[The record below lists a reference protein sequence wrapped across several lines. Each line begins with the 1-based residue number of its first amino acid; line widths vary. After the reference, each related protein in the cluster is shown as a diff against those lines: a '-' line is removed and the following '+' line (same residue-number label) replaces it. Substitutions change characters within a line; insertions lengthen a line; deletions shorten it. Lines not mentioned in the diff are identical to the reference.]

1 MGKRRT
7 KGKNVPAD
15 VSPDVLGPACKHLRK
30 GLEQGYLKKA
40 LQTVDLNSCQDC
52 QRDDNETHEKSDKK
66 AEDKPSIWLCLKC
79 GHRGCG
85 RNCQEQHALKHY
97 ETPRSEPH
105 CLVLNVE
112 NWCVWCYLCDDEIQ
126 YNSSTRLG
134 QLVDYIRKQTC
145 MNIPD
150 TASKNEENKP
160 LESKKLKDHKNEEEK
175 EKKETLV
182 KDNKNQLNGNSEITV
197 KGLSN
202 LGNTC
207 FFNAVLQNLSQ
218 TSVLRELLKEV
229 KMPDST
235 IILKPPEFSITEP
248 LEVMLDPPRP
258 LTLAMCQFLAEMQE
272 TKKGTVTPRELF
284 SQVCKKA
291 TRFKGYQQQDSQE
304 LLRYLLDGM
313 RTEEI
318 QRTSAAIFKA
328 LNNSDKEN
336 EELKKEVKEYEK
348 KKLMHSFVDRIFG
361 GELTSTIMCEECQ
374 TVSLVHEPFLDLSLP
389 VLNDQTGKKKTNE
402 NNVKKIQEKEID
414 SYEENIENECYV
426 KERGEIPGT
435 SKHLQKKAK
444 KMARKQ
450 AKNQRHQQKFQEK
463 AIHLTDSGA
472 IEKTEVDH
480 DCSKIIESNSE
491 ITCLKIGDEESLN
504 ICEEHCVDKK
514 HINEQG
520 SIIQVQNAEKHDEN
534 ADSCNQDANNEVNL
548 GVSTKDFVT
557 TIECANKFD
566 DLPLEDKD
574 EEDEDII
581 SDFSKLFLEEEP
593 GDDTDS
599 LNEFYD
605 FETPIYEVV
614 NEDPETAFCTLADRD
629 TMNIE
634 ENSIL
639 HCLYQFTHIEKLCE
653 NNKLLCEVCTRNQL
667 CGMKTNGINAK
678 KYVYTNAKKQMLISL
693 APPILTLHLKRFQQ
707 AGYNLQKVNKHITF
721 PEVMDLAPFCS
732 IKCKSVT
739 EGTSKV
745 LYSLYGIVEHSGT
758 MRSGHYT
765 AYVKTRTVTS
775 QLSDLVHGKIQQT
788 SESVSSR
795 RQWFHISDTHVQAV
809 SISRVL
815 KSQAYLLFYE
825 RIL

>member
-1 MGKRRT
+1 MGKKRT
-7 KGKNVPAD
+7 KGKNIPAD
-15 VSPDVLGPACKHLRK
+15 VSPDVLGPTCKHLRK
-30 GLEQGYLKKA
+30 GLEQGLLKKA
-40 LQTVDLNSCQDC
+40 LQAVDLNSCQDC
-52 QRDDNETHEKSDKK
+52 QIDDNKTDEKSDKR
-66 AEDKPSIWLCLKC
+66 AEDKPTIWLCLKC

-97 ETPRSEPH
+97 ETPRSELH

-112 NWCVWCYLCDDEIQ
+112 NWSVWCYLCDDEIQ

-134 QLVDYIRKQTC
+134 QLVDFIRKQTC
-145 MNIPD
+145 VNIPN

-160 LESKKLKDHKNEEEK
+160 LENKKLKDHKNEEEK
-175 EKKETLV
+175 EKKENLF
-182 KDNKNQLNGNSEITV
+182 KDNKNQLNGNSEMTV

-235 IILKPPEFSITEP
+235 ITLEPPEFSITEP

-272 TKKGTVTPRELF
+272 TKKGSVIPRELF
-284 SQVCKKA
+284 SQICKKA

-336 EELKKEVKEYEK
+336 EELKKKVKEYEK

-389 VLNDQTGKKKTNE
+389 VLNDQNGKK
-402 NNVKKIQEKEID
+402 NNVKKLQEKEID

-426 KERGEIPGT
+426 KERDEIPGT
-435 SKHLQKKAK
+435 SKHLQKKEK

-463 AIHLTDSGA
+463 VIHLTESDVT
-472 IEKTEVDH
+472 EKTGADH
-480 DCSKIIESNSE
+480 DCNKQRIESNCD
-491 ITCLKIGDEESLN
+491 IKCLKPGEEESLN
-504 ICEEHCVDKK
+504 TCKEHCVDKK
-514 HINEQG
+514 CIDEQE
-520 SIIQVQNAEKHDEN
+520 STIQVQFAEKHNEN
-534 ADSCNQDANNEVNL
+534 ADSCDQEANNEVNL
-548 GVSTKDFVT
+548 DVSIKDFVPT
-557 TIECANKFD
+557 TECVNNFE
-566 DLPLEDKD
+566 DLHLKEDKD
-574 EEDEDII
+574 EEYEDII
-581 SDFSKLFLEEEP
+581 SDFSKLFLEEEEP
-593 GDDTDS
+593 SDDTDS
-599 LNEFYD
+599 LLEFYD
-605 FETPIYEVV
+605 FEMQTYEVV
-614 NEDPETAFCTLADRD
+614 NEDPETAFCTLRDRD

-639 HCLYQFTHIEKLCE
+639 HCLNQFTHTEKLCE

-667 CGMKTNGINAK
+667 CGIKTNKINAK
-678 KYVYTNAKKQMLISL
+678 KYVYTNAKKQMLISH

-732 IKCKSVT
+732 IKCKNVR
-739 EGTSKV
+739 EGTSEV

-765 AYVKTRTVTS
+765 AYVKTSTTS
-775 QLSDLVHGKIQQT
+775 QLSDLVHDKIQQT
-788 SESVSSR
+788 SESESPRS
-795 RQWFHISDTHVQAV
+795 QWFHVSDTHVQAV
-809 SISRVL
+809 SISKVL

>member
-1 MGKRRT
+1 MGKKRT
-7 KGKNVPAD
+7 KGKNIPAD
-15 VSPDVLGPACKHLRK
+15 VSPDVLGPTCKHLRK
-30 GLEQGYLKKA
+30 GLEQGLLKKT

-52 QRDDNETHEKSDKK
+52 RIDDNKTDEKSDKR

-85 RNCQEQHALKHY
+85 RNSQEQHALKHY
-97 ETPRSEPH
+97 ETPRSELH

-134 QLVDYIRKQTC
+134 QLVDFIRKQTC
-145 MNIPD
+145 VNIPN
-150 TASKNEENKP
+150 TASKNVENKP
-160 LESKKLKDHKNEEEK
+160 LENKKLKDHKNEEEK
-175 EKKETLV
+175 EKKEILF
-182 KDNKNQLNGNSEITV
+182 KDNKNQLNGNSEMTV

-235 IILKPPEFSITEP
+235 ITLEPPEFSITEP

-272 TKKGTVTPRELF
+272 TKKGSVIPRELF
-284 SQVCKKA
+284 SQICKKA

-336 EELKKEVKEYEK
+336 EELKKKVKEYEK

-389 VLNDQTGKKKTNE
+389 VLNDQNGKK
-402 NNVKKIQEKEID
+402 NNVKKLQEKEIN

-426 KERGEIPGT
+426 KERDEIPGT
-435 SKHLQKKAK
+435 SKHLQKKEK

-463 AIHLTDSGA
+463 VIHLTESDVT
-472 IEKTEVDH
+472 EKTEADH
-480 DCSKIIESNSE
+480 DCNKQRIE
-491 ITCLKIGDEESLN
+491 K
-504 ICEEHCVDKK
+504 CV
-514 HINEQG
+514 
-520 SIIQVQNAEKHDEN
+520 
-534 ADSCNQDANNEVNL
+534 
-548 GVSTKDFVT
+548 
-557 TIECANKFD
+557 NKFE
-566 DLPLEDKD
+566 DLHLKEDKN
-574 EEDEDII
+574 EECEDII
-581 SDFSKLFLEEEP
+581 SDFSKLFLEEEEP
-593 GDDTDS
+593 SDDTDS
-599 LNEFYD
+599 LVEFYD
-605 FETPIYEVV
+605 FEMQTYEVV
-614 NEDPETAFCTLADRD
+614 NEDPETAFRTLGDRD

-639 HCLYQFTHIEKLCE
+639 HCLNQFTHTEKLCE
-653 NNKLLCEVCTRNQL
+653 NNKLLCEACTRNQL
-667 CGMKTNGINAK
+667 CGIKTNKINAK
-678 KYVYTNAKKQMLISL
+678 KYVYTNAKKQMLISH

-732 IKCKSVT
+732 IKCKNVR

-745 LYSLYGIVEHSGT
+745 LYSLYGIVEHSGS

-765 AYVKTRTVTS
+765 AYVKTSTTS
-775 QLSDLVHGKIQQT
+775 QLSDLVHDKIQQ
-788 SESVSSR
+788 S
-795 RQWFHISDTHVQAV
+795 
-809 SISRVL
+809 
-815 KSQAYLLFYE
+815 K
-825 RIL
+825 

>member
-1 MGKRRT
+1 M
-7 KGKNVPAD
+7 
-15 VSPDVLGPACKHLRK
+15 
-30 GLEQGYLKKA
+30 
-40 LQTVDLNSCQDC
+40 
-52 QRDDNETHEKSDKK
+52 
-66 AEDKPSIWLCLKC
+66 
-79 GHRGCG
+79 
-85 RNCQEQHALKHY
+85 
-97 ETPRSEPH
+97 PRSEPH

-134 QLVDYIRKQTC
+134 QLVDFIRKQTC
-145 MNIPD
+145 VNIPN
-150 TASKNEENKP
+150 TASKNEEKP
-160 LESKKLKDHKNEEEK
+160 LENKKLKDHKNEEEK
-175 EKKETLV
+175 EKKEILF
-182 KDNKNQLNGNSEITV
+182 KDNKSQLNGNSEMTV

-248 LEVMLDPPRP
+248 LVVMLDHPRP
-258 LTLAMCQFLAEMQE
+258 LTLAMCQFLADMQE
-272 TKKGTVTPRELF
+272 TKKTSVTPKELF
-284 SQVCKKA
+284 SQICKKA

-318 QRTSAAIFKA
+318 QRTSAAILKA
-328 LNNSDKEN
+328 LNNSDKGN

-348 KKLMHSFVDRIFG
+348 KRLMHSFVDRIFG

-389 VLNDQTGKKKTNE
+389 VLNDQNGKK
-402 NNVKKIQEKEID
+402 NNVKKLQKKEID
-414 SYEENIENECYV
+414 SCEENIENECYV
-426 KERGEIPGT
+426 KKRNEIPVI
-435 SKHLQKKAK
+435 SKHLQKKEKKIAK
-444 KMARKQ
+444 KQ

-463 AIHLTDSGA
+463 VIHLTDSDVTD
-472 IEKTEVDH
+472 KTEADH
-480 DCSKIIESNSE
+480 DCNKQIIESNSD
-491 ITCLKIGDEESLN
+491 ISCLKPGEEESLN
-504 ICEEHCVDKK
+504 TCEEHCVDK
-514 HINEQG
+514 NCVDEPE
-520 SIIQVQNAEKHDEN
+520 STIQVQITEKHDEN
-534 ADSCNQDANNEVNL
+534 ADSCDQEANNEVNL
-548 GVSTKDFVT
+548 DVSMKDFVPT
-557 TIECANKFD
+557 VECVNKFD
-566 DLPLEDKD
+566 DLHLKEDKD

-581 SDFSKLFLEEEP
+581 SDFSKLFLEEEEP
-593 GDDTDS
+593 SDDTDS
-599 LNEFYD
+599 LQEFYG
-605 FETPIYEVV
+605 FETQTYEVV
-614 NEDPETAFCTLADRD
+614 NEDPEIAFCTLADRD
-629 TMNIE
+629 TTNIE

-639 HCLYQFTHIEKLCE
+639 HCLNQFTHIEKLCE

-667 CGMKTNGINAK
+667 CGIKTNKINAK

-707 AGYNLQKVNKHITF
+707 AGYNLQKVNKHIMF

-732 IKCKSVT
+732 IKCKNVR
-739 EGTSKV
+739 EGTSEV

-765 AYVKTRTVTS
+765 AYVKTSTTS
-775 QLSDLVHGKIQQT
+775 HLSDLVNDKTQQI
-788 SESVSSR
+788 SESESPR
-795 RQWFHISDTHVQAV
+795 RQWFHVSDTHVQAV
-809 SISRVL
+809 SISKVL

>member
-1 MGKRRT
+1 MGKKRT
-7 KGKNVPAD
+7 KGKNILQM
-15 VSPDVLGPACKHLRK
+15 SHQMYWHLRK
-30 GLEQGYLKKA
+30 GLEQGLLKKV

-52 QRDDNETHEKSDKK
+52 QIDDNKTDEKSDKS

-97 ETPRSEPH
+97 EMPRSEPH

-126 YNSSTRLG
+126 YNSSSRLG
-134 QLVDYIRKQTC
+134 QLVGFIRKQTC
-145 MNIPD
+145 VNIPN
-150 TASKNEENKP
+150 TGQLLLKP
-160 LESKKLKDHKNEEEK
+160 QNEEEK
-175 EKKETLV
+175 EKKEILF
-182 KDNKNQLNGNSEITV
+182 KDNKSQLNGNSEMTV

-218 TSVLRELLKEV
+218 TSVLRELLKEA

-235 IILKPPEFSITEP
+235 IILKPPDFSITEP
-248 LEVMLDPPRP
+248 LVVMLDPPRP
-258 LTLAMCQFLAEMQE
+258 LTLAMCQFLADI
-272 TKKGTVTPRELF
+272 ELF
-284 SQVCKKA
+284 SQICKKA

-328 LNNSDKEN
+328 LNNSDKGN
-336 EELKKEVKEYEK
+336 EDLKKEVKEYEK

-374 TVSLVHEPFLDLSLP
+374 TVSD
-389 VLNDQTGKKKTNE
+389 
-402 NNVKKIQEKEID
+402 I
-414 SYEENIENECYV
+414 YV
-426 KERGEIPGT
+426 
-435 SKHLQKKAK
+435 SMHAC
-444 KMARKQ
+444 
-450 AKNQRHQQKFQEK
+450 
-463 AIHLTDSGA
+463 IHLCVYKFGGSTARATRGFLKFS
-472 IEKTEVDH
+472 
-480 DCSKIIESNSE
+480 SSNRA
-491 ITCLKIGDEESLN
+491 
-504 ICEEHCVDKK
+504 HCDQ
-514 HINEQG
+514 E
-520 SIIQVQNAEKHDEN
+520 
-534 ADSCNQDANNEVNL
+534 ANNEVNL
-548 GVSTKDFVT
+548 DVSIKGFVP
-557 TIECANKFD
+557 TIECVNKFD
-566 DLPLEDKD
+566 DLHLKEDKD

-581 SDFSKLFLEEEP
+581 SDFSKLFLEEEEP
-593 GDDTDS
+593 SDDTDS
-599 LNEFYD
+599 LQEFYG
-605 FETPIYEVV
+605 FETQTYEVV
-614 NEDPETAFCTLADRD
+614 NEDPETAFRTLADRD
-629 TMNIE
+629 TINIE

-639 HCLYQFTHIEKLCE
+639 HCLNQFTHIEKLCE
-653 NNKLLCEVCTRNQL
+653 NNKLLCEACTRNQC
-667 CGMKTNGINAK
+667 CGIKTNKINAK

-707 AGYNLQKVNKHITF
+707 AGYNLQKVNKHIMF

-732 IKCKSVT
+732 IKCKNVR
-739 EGTSKV
+739 EGTSEV

-765 AYVKTRTVTS
+765 AYVKTSTTS
-775 QLSDLVHGKIQQT
+775 QLSDLVNDKIQQT
-788 SESVSSR
+788 SESESPR
-795 RQWFHISDTHVQAV
+795 RQWFHVSDTHVQAV
-809 SISRVL
+809 SISKVL

>member
-1 MGKRRT
+1 MGKKRT
-7 KGKNVPAD
+7 KGKNIPAD
-15 VSPDVLGPACKHLRK
+15 VSPDVLGPTCKHLRK
-30 GLEQGYLKKA
+30 GLEQGLLKKT

-52 QRDDNETHEKSDKK
+52 RIDDNKTDEKSDKR
-66 AEDKPSIWLCLKC
+66 AEDKPSI
-79 GHRGCG
+79 
-85 RNCQEQHALKHY
+85 
-97 ETPRSEPH
+97 
-105 CLVLNVE
+105 
-112 NWCVWCYLCDDEIQ
+112 WCYLCDDEIQ

-134 QLVDYIRKQTC
+134 QLVDFIRKQTC
-145 MNIPD
+145 VNIPN

-160 LESKKLKDHKNEEEK
+160 LENKKLKDHKNEEEK
-175 EKKETLV
+175 EKKEILF
-182 KDNKNQLNGNSEITV
+182 KDNKNQLNGNSEMTV

-235 IILKPPEFSITEP
+235 ITLEPPEFSITEP

-272 TKKGTVTPRELF
+272 TKKGSVIPRELF
-284 SQVCKKA
+284 SQICKKA

-336 EELKKEVKEYEK
+336 EELKKKVKG
-348 KKLMHSFVDRIFG
+348 F
-361 GELTSTIMCEECQ
+361 STLLHYK
-374 TVSLVHEPFLDLSLP
+374 VSLVHEPFLDLSLP
-389 VLNDQTGKKKTNE
+389 VLNDQNGKK
-402 NNVKKIQEKEID
+402 NNVKKLQEKEID

-426 KERGEIPGT
+426 KERDEIPGT
-435 SKHLQKKAK
+435 SKHLQKKEK

-463 AIHLTDSGA
+463 VIHLTESDVT
-472 IEKTEVDH
+472 EKTEADH
-480 DCSKIIESNSE
+480 DCNKQRIESNCD
-491 ITCLKIGDEESLN
+491 IKCLEPGEEESLN
-504 ICEEHCVDKK
+504 TCKEHCVDKK
-514 HINEQG
+514 CVDEQE
-520 SIIQVQNAEKHDEN
+520 STIQVQFAEKHNEN
-534 ADSCNQDANNEVNL
+534 ADSCDQEANNEVNL
-548 GVSTKDFVT
+548 DVSIQDFVPT
-557 TIECANKFD
+557 TECVNKFE
-566 DLPLEDKD
+566 DLHLKEDKD
-574 EEDEDII
+574 EECEDII
-581 SDFSKLFLEEEP
+581 SDFSKLFLEEEEP
-593 GDDTDS
+593 SDDTDS
-599 LNEFYD
+599 LVEFYD
-605 FETPIYEVV
+605 FEMQTYEVV
-614 NEDPETAFCTLADRD
+614 NEDPETAFRTLGDRD

-639 HCLYQFTHIEKLCE
+639 HCLNQFTHTEKLCE
-653 NNKLLCEVCTRNQL
+653 NNKLLCEACTRNQL
-667 CGMKTNGINAK
+667 CGIKTNKINAK
-678 KYVYTNAKKQMLISL
+678 KYVYTNAKKQMLISH

-732 IKCKSVT
+732 IKCKNVR

-765 AYVKTRTVTS
+765 AYVKTSTTS
-775 QLSDLVHGKIQQT
+775 QLSDLVHDKIQQT
-788 SESVSSR
+788 SESESPRS
-795 RQWFHISDTHVQAV
+795 QWFHVSDTHVQAV
-809 SISRVL
+809 SISKVL

>member
-1 MGKRRT
+1 MGKKRT
-7 KGKNVPAD
+7 KGKNIPAD
-15 VSPDVLGPACKHLRK
+15 VSPDVLGPTCKHLRK
-30 GLEQGYLKKA
+30 GLEQGLLKKV

-52 QRDDNETHEKSDKK
+52 QIDDNKTDEKSDRS

-112 NWCVWCYLCDDEIQ
+112 NWCVWCYLCDDEIE
-126 YNSSTRLG
+126 YNSSNRLG
-134 QLVDYIRKQTC
+134 QLVDFIRKQTC
-145 MNIPD
+145 VNIPN
-150 TASKNEENKP
+150 TATKNEEKP
-160 LESKKLKDHKNEEEK
+160 LENKKIKDHKNEEEK
-175 EKKETLV
+175 EKKEILF
-182 KDNKNQLNGNSEITV
+182 KDNKNQLNGNSEMTV

-235 IILKPPEFSITEP
+235 ITLKPPEFSITEP
-248 LEVMLDPPRP
+248 LVVILDPPRP

-272 TKKGTVTPRELF
+272 TKKGSVTPRELF
-284 SQVCKKA
+284 SQICKKA

-336 EELKKEVKEYEK
+336 EQLKKEVKEYEK
-348 KKLMHSFVDRIFG
+348 KKVMHSFVDRIFG

-389 VLNDQTGKKKTNE
+389 VLNDQNGKK
-402 NNVKKIQEKEID
+402 NNVKKLQEKEID
-414 SYEENIENECYV
+414 ICEENIENECYV
-426 KERGEIPGT
+426 KERDEIPVT
-435 SKHLQKKAK
+435 SKHLQKKTK

-463 AIHLTDSGA
+463 VIHLTDNDVA
-472 IEKTEVDH
+472 EKTEADH
-480 DCSKIIESNSE
+480 DCNKQTIESNSD
-491 ITCLKIGDEESLN
+491 IRCLKPEEEESLN
-504 ICEEHCVDKK
+504 TCEEHCVDKK
-514 HINEQG
+514 CVDEPE
-520 SIIQVQNAEKHDEN
+520 SIVQVPITEKHDEN
-534 ADSCNQDANNEVNL
+534 ADSCDQEANNEVNL
-548 GVSTKDFVT
+548 DVSIKEFVPAT
-557 TIECANKFD
+557 ECVNKFD
-566 DLPLEDKD
+566 DLHLKEDKD
-574 EEDEDII
+574 EEDDDII
-581 SDFSKLFLEEEP
+581 SDFSKLFLEEEEP
-593 GDDTDS
+593 SDDTDS
-599 LNEFYD
+599 LHEFYG
-605 FETPIYEVV
+605 FETQTYEVV
-614 NEDPETAFCTLADRD
+614 NEDPETAFCSLADSN
-629 TMNIE
+629 TINIE

-639 HCLYQFTHIEKLCE
+639 HCLNQFTRIEKLCE

-667 CGMKTNGINAK
+667 CGIKTNKINSK

-707 AGYNLQKVNKHITF
+707 AGYNLQKVNKHISF

-732 IKCKSVT
+732 IKCKNAR
-739 EGTSKV
+739 EGTSEV

-765 AYVKTRTVTS
+765 AYVKTSTTS
-775 QLSDLVHGKIQQT
+775 QLSDLVNDKIQPT
-788 SESVSSR
+788 SESESPR
-795 RQWFHISDTHVQAV
+795 RQWFHVSDTHVQAV
-809 SISRVL
+809 SISKVL